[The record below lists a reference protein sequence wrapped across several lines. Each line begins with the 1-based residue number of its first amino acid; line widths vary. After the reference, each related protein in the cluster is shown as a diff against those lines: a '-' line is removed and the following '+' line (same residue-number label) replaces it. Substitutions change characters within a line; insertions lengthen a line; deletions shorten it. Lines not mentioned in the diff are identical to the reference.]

1 MPAGVPSAGANA
13 HLAAGA
19 VSVQIIVNEDRLDF
33 RVAAPDPVE
42 QFLVT
47 DVPEIA
53 LLTGVAEPASV
64 VAIGGGENQGWK
76 VAVLGALVDF
86 LHEPARVHARELG
99 VGQLA
104 VADHNDDLLILK
116 ASDMGPVADFL
127 PAHRLQRFDI
137 AAV

>member
-33 RVAAPDPVE
+33 RVAAADPIE
-42 QFLVT
+42 HFLVT

-53 LLTGVAEPASV
+53 FFTGVAEPASI

-76 VAVLGALVDF
+76 VAVPGALVNF
-86 LHEPARVHARELG
+86 LHETACVYASELG
-99 VGQLA
+99 VGQVS
-104 VADHNDDLLILK
+104 VAYDD
-116 ASDMGPVADFL
+116 AEF
-127 PAHRLQRFDI
+127 
-137 AAV
+137 